1 MSRKNINKVD
11 LGKNETLA
19 INIFSE
25 FLAIDSLIKSSISR
39 KLPNEMELSHFM
51 VLNYFSHLQTE
62 KTPAQLAKIFRVTKG
77 AMTNT
82 IYKLERKGYVHSR
95 PDWKDGRKKLISLS
109 PSGESA
115 REAAVKNMGPIF
127 IELVQT
133 LGCERLKDLVPK
145 LRDIRLHLNKTY

>member
-1 MSRKNINKVD
+1 MSRENISRVD
-11 LGKNETLA
+11 LGKNEDLA

-82 IYKLERKGYVHSR
+82 IKKLERKGYVHSR

-109 PSGESA
+109 KSGESA
-115 REAAVKNMGPIF
+115 REAAVKNMDPIF

-133 LGCERLKDLVPK
+133 LGYQRLKDLVPE
-145 LRDIRLHLNKTY
+145 LRDIRIHLNKP

>member
-1 MSRKNINKVD
+1 MSRENISRVD
-11 LGKNETLA
+11 LGKNEDLA

-25 FLAIDSLIKSSISR
+25 FLAIDSLIKSSISQ

-51 VLNYFSHLQTE
+51 VLNYFSHLKTE

-82 IYKLERKGYVHSR
+82 IKKLERKGYVHSR

-109 PSGESA
+109 KSGESA
-115 REAAVKNMGPIF
+115 REAAVKNMDPIF

-133 LGCERLKDLVPK
+133 LGYQRLKDLVPE
-145 LRDIRLHLNKTY
+145 LRDIRIHLNKP

>member
-11 LGKNETLA
+11 LGKNEALA

-25 FLAIDSLIKSSISR
+25 FLAIDSLIKSTISR

-82 IYKLERKGYVHSR
+82 INKLQKKGYVHSR
-95 PDWKDGRKKLISLS
+95 PDWQDGRKKLISLS
-109 PSGESA
+109 SA
-115 REAAVKNMGPIF
+115 GKLAGEAAVKNMSPIF
-127 IELVQT
+127 IDLIQT
-133 LGCERLKDLVPK
+133 LGHERLKDLVPE
-145 LRDIRLHLNKTY
+145 LRDIRIHLNKT

>member
-1 MSRKNINKVD
+1 MSRNNINRVD
-11 LGKNETLA
+11 LEKNEALA

-25 FLAIDSLIKSSISR
+25 FLAIDSLIKSRISQ

-51 VLNYFSHLQTE
+51 VLNYFSHLKTE

-82 IYKLERKGYVHSR
+82 IKKLEGKGYVHSR

-109 PSGESA
+109 TSGESA
-115 REAAVKNMGPIF
+115 GEAAVKNMGPIF

-145 LRDIRLHLNKTY
+145 LRDIRLHLNKT